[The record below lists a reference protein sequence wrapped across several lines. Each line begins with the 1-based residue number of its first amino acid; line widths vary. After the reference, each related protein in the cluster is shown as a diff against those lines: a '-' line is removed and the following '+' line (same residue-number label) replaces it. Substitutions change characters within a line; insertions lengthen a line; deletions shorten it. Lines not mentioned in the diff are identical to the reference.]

1 MEPAVADDSRYGRT
15 TPSFAHLNCPHPVDQ
30 YWYQRLCSW
39 SFCNRPNFWRRA
51 LLDRS
56 AVIYLSFGILTI
68 ISVESPPSV
77 FDILHPHVVWSA
89 LYNSAQRSNEHAV
102 TCEPETRTRVLT
114 EIRSWA
120 DSMTT
125 TPICWLSGPAGTG
138 KTTVAHTIAEEYD
151 KRGQLAAT
159 FFFWRKTGDRD
170 DINKLVGTLAWQI
183 AKKISSALEPMEEAL
198 ELKNTSRVPL
208 PELSLED
215 QLSKLLVRGPVANV
229 NPAGPSLIVID
240 GLDECASQE
249 GIRRLIDWLRK
260 NEPPFR
266 FLLTSRPEP
275 QIEVCFLPRDG
286 RIDARSL
293 SLTESKDDIR
303 KYFVKK
309 LEEVWPKEQ
318 RIKDGGAS
326 KWPSK
331 SHLNEL
337 VEKSE
342 GLFVYAATAVRYIGR
357 GDSPKML
364 LEDVLKLHKGLD
376 PLYTQVIEV
385 ARKRKYFDIVMGAV
399 MHLRYSLTVNELS
412 AVLLT
417 VNEGLDGPGVRFALA
432 GCHSIL
438 DVPGDSSEIKSYHA
452 SLRDFLTNQS
462 RSNIL
467 FYAPATSH
475 GQLMVACLSSITRA
489 FSDGTHAPEYALV
502 SWYYHACLF
511 LSAYGPSEGLGGLKD
526 EAEELVKKINLKWVK
541 AWMVE
546 AVQWAGVPYLRG
558 QLIQEKVRDW
568 HI

>member
-1 MEPAVADDSRYGRT
+1 
-15 TPSFAHLNCPHPVDQ
+15 
-30 YWYQRLCSW
+30 
-39 SFCNRPNFWRRA
+39 
-51 LLDRS
+51 
-56 AVIYLSFGILTI
+56 
-68 ISVESPPSV
+68 
-77 FDILHPHVVWSA
+77 
-89 LYNSAQRSNEHAV
+89 
-102 TCEPETRTRVLT
+102 
-114 EIRSWA
+114 
-120 DSMTT
+120 MTT

-260 NEPPFR
+260 NKPPFR

-275 QIEVCFLPRDG
+275 QIEVCFLPGDG

-318 RIKDGGAS
+318 RIKDGGAPN
-326 KWPSK
+326 WPSK

-342 GLFVYAATAVRYIGR
+342 GLFVYAATAVRYIGG

-432 GCHSIL
+432 GCRSIL

-502 SWYYHACLF
+502 SWYYHACLSC
-511 LSAYGPSEGLGGLKD
+511 LHMAQAKG
-526 EAEELVKKINLKWVK
+526 
-541 AWMVE
+541 
-546 AVQWAGVPYLRG
+546 
-558 QLIQEKVRDW
+558 
-568 HI
+568 